1 MTTTLEFTDK
11 EVEYINIQAGAGPSI
26 YGECLALVNKYRE
39 NPTMELTPGQFGVL
53 HTLKKGLLKNV
64 RN

>member
-1 MTTTLEFTDK
+1 MTANIKFSDK
-11 EVEYINIQAGAGPSI
+11 EVELINLQAGAGPSI

-53 HTLKKGLLKNV
+53 HTLKKGLLANA
-64 RN
+64 

>member
-1 MTTTLEFTDK
+1 MTTNIQFTDK
-11 EVEYINIQAGAGPSI
+11 EVEHINHQAGAGPSI
-26 YGECLALVNKYRE
+26 YGECLALVNEYRA

-64 RN
+64 N